1 MFACDNY
8 EEGVT
13 RWGLKRLGWKTGSN
27 EWTAAGLPSN
37 REIKIEKHGRKMLL
51 VRDSF
56 VLDMNRHHP
65 DAYPSDNRYGH
76 YYETLA
82 EAKRFAEALALA
94 TTKLGAVA
102 ATYLAPAEMAWE
114 RRERGVY
121 AGAYRVGSTYGYG
134 VRLVQEPS
142 GWRVVAMGDCYWFKH
157 LFSIDRLR
165 SVEGLR
171 FKTKK
176 AAALCAALV
185 MRDTIYD
192 CENYWD
198 DLDRRE
204 WLKPLARTDLRFDF
218 NSDALKQKLRTILMS
233 IEHSPLCRHTF
244 EAAVFC
250 HAASAAKRQSKEP
263 TVLDC
268 VESAHSLLRAFAGAK

>member
-1 MFACDNY
+1 
-8 EEGVT
+8 
-13 RWGLKRLGWKTGSN
+13 
-27 EWTAAGLPSN
+27 
-37 REIKIEKHGRKMLL
+37 
-51 VRDSF
+51 
-56 VLDMNRHHP
+56 
-65 DAYPSDNRYGH
+65 
-76 YYETLA
+76 
-82 EAKRFAEALALA
+82 
-94 TTKLGAVA
+94 
-102 ATYLAPAEMAWE
+102 
-114 RRERGVY
+114 
-121 AGAYRVGSTYGYG
+121 
-134 VRLVQEPS
+134 
-142 GWRVVAMGDCYWFKH
+142 
-157 LFSIDRLR
+157 
-165 SVEGLR
+165 
-171 FKTKK
+171 
-176 AAALCAALV
+176 